1 MLKNNML
8 SKKEILKFLKNSVA
22 GRIGVDEQVKFLT
35 NFTPE
40 KITAE
45 HLKIF
50 ADFMLKCMVA
60 KLHMPGAIDICG
72 TGGSGLQRINTS
84 TIATFI
90 LAELGLRI
98 AKHGNK
104 AAGGRCGS
112 FDLLEGLGI
121 QIEKSPLEL
130 EQMFQEK
137 GLAFIF
143 ARNFHPVMKFFAEA
157 RKVFAKPTIFNI
169 LGPLLNPARP
179 QIQIIGTSFKGQM
192 RLIAQAAKLLGKK
205 NVMIVRGRDG
215 LDEVTLT
222 DKTDVV
228 ELKNGEIFEYTIE
241 PEDFGLR
248 KACFNNICGGDI
260 NANIKVALDILEG
273 KCVDPHADLVFANCA
288 LALNLSGK
296 AETLREGYLLAKS
309 VIGKGKLEA
318 CRKNILEEIAAGKF
332 LRKSTRSFIEALS
345 GNKKSLIA
353 EVKFASPSRGLIY
366 KKCKISDIVAAK
378 IACTYERNG
387 ASAVSV
393 LTDEKYFK
401 GSFEYLKMVK
411 KVTKNV
417 PILCKDFIVSEYQV
431 FKARE
436 NGADA
441 ILLIAALLDGR
452 QIEKFLKVARDL
464 GMEALVEIHNE
475 SELMKVLKTSA
486 KIIGINNRNLKNFE
500 VDFETINKLVKKIPN
515 DKIIVAESGIK
526 SRKDLEKLDAR
537 VNAVLVGIAL
547 MQAKNLTKKIHELT

>member
-1 MLKNNML
+1 ML

-22 GRIGVDEQVKFLT
+22 ARIGVDEQVKFLT
-35 NFTPE
+35 AFTPE

-50 ADFMLKCMVA
+50 ADFMLKHMAA

-84 TIATFI
+84 TIAAFI
-90 LAELGLRI
+90 LSELGLKI

-104 AAGGRCGS
+104 AASGRCGS

-130 EQMFQEK
+130 EQMFQKK

-143 ARNFHPVMKFFAEA
+143 ARNFYPVMKFFAEA
-157 RKVFAKPTIFNI
+157 RKVFGKPTIFNI
-169 LGPLLNPARP
+169 LGPLLNPAMP

-192 RLIAQAAKLLGKK
+192 RLIAEAAKLLGKK
-205 NVMIVRGRDG
+205 KVMIVRGCDG
-215 LDEVTLT
+215 LDEATLT

-228 ELKNGEIFEYTIE
+228 ELRDGKIFEYTIG

-248 KACFNNICGGDI
+248 KVSFENISGGDI
-260 NANIKVALDILEG
+260 TANTKVALDILEG
-273 KCVDPHADLVFANCA
+273 KCVDSHADLVFANCA
-288 LALNLSGK
+288 LALKLAGK
-296 AETLREGYLLAKS
+296 VGSLKEGYLLAKS
-309 VIGKGKLEA
+309 VTGKSKLA
-318 CRKNILEEIAAGKF
+318 AYRGNLLEEIAASKMIC
-332 LRKSTRSFIEALS
+332 KSTRGFFDALINGS
-345 GNKKSLIA
+345 ARGARALIA
-353 EVKFASPSRGLIY
+353 EVKFASPSKGLIY

-378 IACTYERNG
+378 IARTYEGNG

-500 VDFETINKLVKKIPN
+500 VDFETTNKLVKKIPN

-537 VNAVLVGIAL
+537 VNAVLVGTAL
-547 MQAKNLTKKIHELT
+547 MQAKNLTKKTHELI